1 MLSRWCVALLF
12 LLFSGTAMSQD
23 VRTEVWST
31 TRLDLVVTIDPAAKR
46 MSVTGTVALRL
57 EDPESDGPALILNER
72 AKSMRYRRIT
82 ANGVEATVLPYP
94 KNPAIEVALFT
105 LPESFRKNDALEV
118 AFETEFE
125 TPSSQ
130 LTLTESAALASW
142 VERWYPVPA
151 TIQDGPASPSAPGS
165 TTFRLPRSWRSV
177 SNGRLV
183 SSETRDGLLEERWET
198 DTPAARSFTAAPYR
212 SVESVTDGGRTIS
225 FYMLKPRPSARA
237 QATALSKAIDAMER
251 HFGPYPFGSYNVAEV
266 PEASFAAASEQGFI
280 MVRGDLL
287 DSEKGNLPLFAHE
300 AGHGWWGN
308 LVRGDRMLSEAL
320 AQYGAVL
327 SIEAL
332 EGVDARNE
340 FLRFSREGYN
350 PLQCALGYFYIW
362 REGGDEPLAQL
373 GDGPHAHNLSDS
385 KGMWFYHMLRL
396 RVGDE
401 IFYSTL
407 RSIIR
412 DFAGREPTLDDLRSR
427 FVAAAPADGELKS
440 FLAQWLDRSG
450 APVLRVEWWSV
461 DRGKAAEIDVEQLQP
476 GDPFRFPLEVEVRT
490 ASGASERHLLEVSK
504 QRETFKVP
512 AGARPLALT
521 VDPQHRVLLWR
532 PEYGPRP
539 SGTK

>member
-1 MLSRWCVALLF
+1 MLTRWTLAFLF
-12 LLFSGTAMSQD
+12 LAFAGAASPQE
-23 VRTEVWST
+23 VQTEVWTT
-31 TRLDLVVTIDPAAKR
+31 TRLDLVVTLDPAAKR
-46 MSVTGTVALRL
+46 MSVAGTQTLRL
-57 EDPESDGPALILNER
+57 EDAESDGPALILNER
-72 AKSMRYRRIT
+72 AKSMRYRSLT
-82 ANGVEATVLPYP
+82 AHGIEAAIFPYP
-94 KNPAIEVALFT
+94 KNPAIEVALLT
-105 LPESFRKNDALEV
+105 LARTYRKGDTLEV

-125 TPSSQ
+125 TPSPQ
-130 LTLTESAALASW
+130 LTVNESAVLASW
-142 VERWYPVPA
+142 VDRWYPVPA
-151 TIQDGPASPSAPGS
+151 TIQEGPASPSAPGS
-165 TTFRLPRSWRSV
+165 TTFRLPPGWRSV

-183 SSETRDGLLEERWET
+183 SSQTRDGRLEERWET
-198 DTPAARSFTAAPYR
+198 DKPAARSFTAAPYR

-225 FYMLKPRPSARA
+225 FYMLKARPSARA

-251 HFGPYPFGSYNVAEV
+251 QFGPYPFGSYNVAEV

-362 REGGDEPLAQL
+362 REGGDEPLARL

-401 IFYSTL
+401 VFYSVL

-412 DFAGREPTLDDLRSR
+412 DHAGREAALDDLRSR
-427 FVAAAPADGELKS
+427 FVAAAPGDGELKS

-461 DRGKAAEIDVEQLQP
+461 DRGAAAEIDVEQLQP
-476 GDPFRFPLEVEVRT
+476 GDPFRFPLEVEIRT
-490 ASGASERHLLEVSK
+490 ASGKKESHLLEVSK

-512 AGARPLALT
+512 VGAGPLDLT
-521 VDPQHRVLLWR
+521 VDPRHLVLLWR

-539 SGTK
+539 DGTK